1 MSRERKRCWPMIVA
15 AGLWGAAALITAGAR
30 ADEAL
35 VPDGPPPDL
44 FLVYTGDVIG
54 YVDPCG

>member
-1 MSRERKRCWPMIVA
+1 MVSHSKR
-15 AGLWGAAALITAGAR
+15 LFKSSLAAALAAAAILGAGVR
-30 ADEAL
+30 GADGGL
-35 VPDGPPPDL
+35 VPDGPAPDL